1 MAGVYHTANKALTKQ
16 EFGGKC
22 ENTKLEALRQ
32 LVSMIFF
39 LSQQF
44 RREVVHSLNDNVLV
58 KIKQM
63 GLSCYT
69 MV

>member
-1 MAGVYHTANKALTKQ
+1 
-16 EFGGKC
+16 
-22 ENTKLEALRQ
+22 
-32 LVSMIFF
+32 MIFF
-39 LSQQF
+39 FSRQF

-69 MV
+69 MVCLIIMHVLQFVHKRKLIIHIKF